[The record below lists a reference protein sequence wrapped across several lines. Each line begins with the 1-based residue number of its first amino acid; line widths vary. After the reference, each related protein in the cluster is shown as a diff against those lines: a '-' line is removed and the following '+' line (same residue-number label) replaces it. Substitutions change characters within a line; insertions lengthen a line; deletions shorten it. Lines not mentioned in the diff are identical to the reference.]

1 MVEVMHMIH
10 QSASDTRFIPGVVC
24 DHGARHPDMPAALEN
39 CVIMILNVSLEYEQ
53 TTVQSGFYYSSAEER
68 EKMVAA
74 ERTFTDDKIKQI
86 LEIKN
91 ELCTE
96 ENGKSFVIVNQKG
109 IDPNSLDV
117 LAKEGILALRRAKRR
132 NMERITLACGG
143 VALNCLDGVTPDMLG
158 YAGKVY
164 EQTLGED
171 KFTYIEG
178 CRNPHSCTILIKGP
192 NEHTI
197 AQIKEAVRDGLR
209 AVKNTMEDE
218 SVVPGAGAFELAAAA
233 SLREYKKSVSG
244 RAKLGIEAYA
254 DALEIIPKTLADNS
268 GFDVQDALLG
278 MQEEHARSKAPVGL
292 DCDTGEPLLPEQA
305 GIWDNY
311 RVKRQSLHLATV
323 LATQLLLVDEVMR
336 AGRKM
341 GGGGGPGPGG
351 M

>member
-1 MVEVMHMIH
+1 M
-10 QSASDTRFIPGVVC
+10 G
-24 DHGARHPDMPAALEN
+24 
-39 CVIMILNVSLEYEQ
+39 
-53 TTVQSGFYYSSAEER
+53 
-68 EKMVAA
+68 
-74 ERTFTDDKIKQI
+74 
-86 LEIKN
+86 
-91 ELCTE
+91 
-96 ENGKSFVIVNQKG
+96 
-109 IDPNSLDV
+109 
-117 LAKEGILALRRAKRR
+117 
-132 NMERITLACGG
+132 ITLACGG

-233 SLREYKKSVSG
+233 SLRECKKSVSG

-254 DALEIIPKTLADNS
+254 DALEIIPKTLAENS

-278 MQEEHARSKAPVGL
+278 MQEEHARSKVAVGL
-292 DCDTGEPLLPEQA
+292 DCDSPRNA
-305 GIWDNY
+305 A
-311 RVKRQSLHLATV
+311 AT
-323 LATQLLLVDEVMR
+323 R
-336 AGRKM
+336 GRSYACRS
-341 GGGGGPGPGG
+341 
-351 M
+351 